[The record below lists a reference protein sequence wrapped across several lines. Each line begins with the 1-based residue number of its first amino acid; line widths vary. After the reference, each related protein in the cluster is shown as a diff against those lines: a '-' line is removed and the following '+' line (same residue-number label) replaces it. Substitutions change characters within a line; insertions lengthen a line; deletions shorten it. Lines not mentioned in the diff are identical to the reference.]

1 MEYCPYCQRWVE
13 PTKDHTDLIAGQMF
27 GRLGKIVGGAH
38 YLLKVSRCPI
48 CNNKIEKKGK
58 PPITTHQLV
67 TLPTYPQPQVTLR
80 DTRQVSRYCGHCGSS
95 ISSNDNYCMKCG
107 KRTL

>member
-1 MEYCPYCQRWVE
+1 
-13 PTKDHTDLIAGQMF
+13 
-27 GRLGKIVGGAH
+27 
-38 YLLKVSRCPI
+38 LLKVSRCPI

-58 PPITTHQLV
+58 RALV

-80 DTRQVSRYCGHCGSS
+80 ETRQVARYCGHCGSS

-107 KRTL
+107 KEIMKL